1 MQSLLLIFFHLKFR
15 FSDFTK
21 RNSNF
26 GPVHPRQHRTTS
38 NLARSIER
46 NSIEEQDEKPESS
59 PEGMKQL
66 IDENGLEMG
75 EKLAKMK
82 GKKVNMRAN
91 GALDKN
97 SETSTSNVNLA
108 KIKSSS
114 TSQLSVSGKCLVF
127 FELPKTFRQPL
138 DRFLDGPLD
147 QSLDL

>member
-1 MQSLLLIFFHLKFR
+1 MHSFLLIFYLKLR

-26 GPVHPRQHRTTS
+26 GPVHPRQRS

-46 NSIEEQDEKPESS
+46 NSIEEQDEKLESS

-75 EKLAKMK
+75 DKLAKAKLK
-82 GKKVNMRAN
+82 GKKVNLRN

-114 TSQLSVSGKCLVF
+114 TSQLSVSGKF
-127 FELPKTFRQPL
+127 KIFELKY
-138 DRFLDGPLD
+138 
-147 QSLDL
+147 

>member
-1 MQSLLLIFFHLKFR
+1 MHSFLLIFYLKFR

-26 GPVHPRQHRTTS
+26 GPVHPRQRS

-46 NSIEEQDEKPESS
+46 NSIEEQDEKLESS

-75 EKLAKMK
+75 DKLAKAHLK
-82 GKKVNMRAN
+82 GKKVRTN

-114 TSQLSVSGKCLVF
+114 TSQLSVSGKCF
-127 FELPKTFRQPL
+127 
-138 DRFLDGPLD
+138 
-147 QSLDL
+147 

>member
-1 MQSLLLIFFHLKFR
+1 MYSFLLTFYFLKIR
-15 FSDFTK
+15 LSDFTK

-26 GPVHPRQHRTTS
+26 GPVHPRQRS

-46 NSIEEQDEKPESS
+46 NSIEEQDEKLESS

-66 IDENGLEMG
+66 IDENGLELG
-75 EKLAKMK
+75 DKLAKSKMK
-82 GKKVNMRAN
+82 GKKVNLRNGA

-114 TSQLSVSGKCLVF
+114 TSQLSVSGKCGLLF
-127 FELPKTFRQPL
+127 C
-138 DRFLDGPLD
+138 FLF
-147 QSLDL
+147 